1 MINDPISRLALFNNT
16 GLSKAD
22 DTAKADD
29 ISAFNQLLKSSK
41 DDSSSSSRSFG
52 AGNGYDNSSQNN
64 IDSKS
69 LLKAARAAADKMV
82 DADAAAIA
90 QRVENHKDSVRAE
103 SAASAVKKVT
113 EVFKEIKF

>member
-41 DDSSSSSRSFG
+41 DDSSPSSRSFG
-52 AGNGYDNSSQNN
+52 AGNGYDNN